1 VGKFIPA
8 NHRNQT
14 QDPATERGANPVTCY
29 FSIPTCSGESHSPGR
44 DRKEHKS
51 KQSLIFG
58 SDKFSNKQLQ
68 FPLMPSK
75 EEILGKIKILIT
87 QSFAT
92 PEEAFNFFDKDDD
105 ARLNRNEIK
114 ALLKDARVSGFIR
127 SLVAGKLL
135 DEFDGSDDEQI
146 GWEEFEAAVASMVAD
161 EDSKDV

>member
-1 VGKFIPA
+1 
-8 NHRNQT
+8 
-14 QDPATERGANPVTCY
+14 
-29 FSIPTCSGESHSPGR
+29 
-44 DRKEHKS
+44 
-51 KQSLIFG
+51 
-58 SDKFSNKQLQ
+58 
-68 FPLMPSK
+68 MPSK